1 MASFAHL
8 PFELIHQIFLKV
20 LPADL
25 ENFAQACQK
34 VYSVAQS
41 HLKAHRTLIRNFATV
56 GNNIKGD
63 GSPFGQVLFDILIN
77 PIHAHYIINLHYRC
91 CSTPRLYDLVRVKQ
105 DFRELITLLPNLK
118 TLTMEDVDLSDFL
131 VQFQNV
137 PFTDPPTLTK
147 LASIYVRFPT
157 ESRSLQSLRITRALS
172 NLPSLKLLS
181 TQNCG
186 FQDVEPGF
194 FAPFPSLLT
203 RLELWDCH
211 VQAKELQEFLKGFH
225 QLQTF
230 KHSTP
235 FALSPGRDYDTS
247 LIGDG
252 LLSSKTTLQ
261 HLTLLAPGQSAS
273 FIGSLAEFE
282 FFQEVYISWNLLVPR
297 WGLHDPYRLSWML
310 PKPLLLL
317 RIENEGGQY
326 SSDYPSDNSRLVT
339 CIVNGRGCMW
349 HYSQLVD
356 SVLLCK
362 STQAQSLTELVL
374 VVGQHWKCSADT
386 SSPLSQDLPLL
397 QRRCIETGI
406 VLTIN

>member
-8 PFELIHQIFLKV
+8 PFEIIDQILLNV

-25 ENFAQACQK
+25 ENFAQACRK

-41 HLKAHRTLIRNFATV
+41 HLKAHRTLIRSFATV

-77 PIHAHYIINLHYRC
+77 PIHAHYIINLHYRR
-91 CSTPRLYDLVRVKQ
+91 CSTPRLYDRARVQQ
-105 DFRELITLLPNLK
+105 DFRELISLLPNLK
-118 TLTMEDVDLSDFL
+118 TLTMEDVDVSDSL

-137 PFTDPPTLTK
+137 PFTDPPTLIK

-157 ESRSLQSLRITRALS
+157 VLTSFQSLRITRALS
-172 NLPSLKLLS
+172 SLPSLKLLS

-186 FQDVEPGF
+186 IHDVEPGF

-203 RLELWDCH
+203 RLELWDCY
-211 VQAKELQEFLKGFH
+211 VLANELQEFLKGFQ

-230 KHSTP
+230 KHSIP
-235 FALSPGRDYDTS
+235 FGLPLGRDYDTS
-247 LIGDG
+247 LICNG

-261 HLTLLAPGQSAS
+261 YLTLLAPGQSAL

-282 FFQEVYISWNLLVPR
+282 FLQEVYISWNLLGPH
-297 WGLHDPYRLSWML
+297 WGLHDPYRLSWVL

-317 RIENEGGQY
+317 RIENEGGQR
-326 SSDYPSDNSRLVT
+326 SSYYPSDNSRLVT
-339 CIVNGRGCMW
+339 CIVNGRGCRW

-356 SVLLCK
+356 SVILCK
-362 STQAQSLTELVL
+362 STQTQSLTELVL
-374 VVGQHWKCSADT
+374 VVGQHWKCSAET

-397 QRRCIETGI
+397 QRRCIEMGI

>member
-8 PFELIHQIFLKV
+8 PFEIIDQIFRNV

-25 ENFAQACQK
+25 ENFAQACWK

-41 HLKAHRTLIRNFATV
+41 HLKAHRTLIRSFSTV
-56 GNNIKGD
+56 GNNINGD
-63 GSPFGQVLFDILIN
+63 GSPFGQVLFDILVN

-91 CSTPRLYDLVRVKQ
+91 CSTPRIYDPVRVQQ
-105 DFRELITLLPNLK
+105 DFRELITLLPHLK
-118 TLTMEDVDLSDFL
+118 TLTMEDVDVSNALL
-131 VQFQNV
+131 QFQNA

-147 LASIYVRFPT
+147 VASIYIRFPT
-157 ESRSLQSLRITRALS
+157 VLGSDLSLRITRALS

-186 FQDVEPGF
+186 IHDMEPGF

-203 RLELWDCH
+203 RLELWDCY
-211 VQAKELQEFLKGFH
+211 VRVKELQQFLKGFH

-235 FALSPGRDYDTS
+235 SGLSPGRAYDTS
-247 LIGDG
+247 LIRNG

-261 HLTLLAPGQSAS
+261 HLTLLAPGQSAL
-273 FIGSLAEFE
+273 FIGSFAEFE
-282 FFQEVYISWNLLVPR
+282 LLEEMYISWNLLEPQ
-297 WGLHDPYRLSWML
+297 WSLSLVL

-317 RIENEGGQY
+317 RIQNEGGQR
-326 SSDYPSDNSRLVT
+326 PSIHLPDTSRLVT
-339 CIVNGRGCMW
+339 CVVNGRGCAW

-356 SVLLCK
+356 SVILCK
-362 STQAQSLTELVL
+362 STETQSLRELVL
-374 VVGQHWKCSADT
+374 VVGQHWKCSAET
-386 SSPLSQDLPLL
+386 SSPLSHDLPLL
-397 QRRCIETGI
+397 QRRCIEMGI